1 MYRSEFVAYLHSKL
15 EDDYLPTMNVEK
27 YLKQFHSSV
36 KEEQEILWMEA
47 RLLEAKGSWLFK
59 KWEKDIKDMTESY
72 CRERL
77 EQTNNLQL
85 KAKYS
90 WDLWWLTGEKDYR
103 LLTQTRDLTMQVLAN
118 YSKNKGYD
126 GARVFCEYFTRLYP
140 FCCRDGS
147 INKLLKLA
155 YDVLDGENKDLKYWI
170 ISEIDTQEQRDVLRR
185 NKSEG
190 EKEQGPLK
198 MLKRFDCAKLA
209 RSCLDLAKGDTQ
221 DNNLYRLFTM
231 AVDFAVRTNDIAIRK
246 ESFEELGYYEFS
258 HLYHDDE
265 KNIAIAH
272 QNDCK
277 LREIMWYYKVAGN
290 EEKLFEATLKYE
302 RNLDKLCF
310 PIIQNTINT
319 KDYERQTKQLRIVL
333 NSILKGGFISIM
345 ATLLGYR
352 HDIFL
357 SYKILKEKAKKMA
370 LDYYCTLNMGAQR
383 KDTNINTRDTTHE
396 KMIIQQMADYTYK
409 NLTYPVYA
417 EMLEQGRKKKSF
429 SYSKLKKM
437 LLKMGFDMRIEKND
451 GWGHKVGSTYLERV
465 ELGLMDFLKLHRQ
478 FMAQKEVDWRY
489 CITFL
494 STQFEGLLRNIIKRL
509 GDVTVKIK
517 EDKSIELIPLE
528 GLFASKKLSLVFN
541 EEDMFLFKET
551 FTKDGYN
558 IRNDVAHGIM
568 LPQEYSAMKAML
580 VFVSI
585 IRLAKATIIIGNRT

>member
-1 MYRSEFVAYLHSKL
+1 MYRSEFVAHLHLRL
-15 EDDYLPTMNVEK
+15 EGDYLPTMNVEK
-27 YLKQFHSSV
+27 YLKPFHSSV

-47 RLLEAKGSWLFK
+47 RLLEAKGPWLFRR
-59 KWEKDIKDMTESY
+59 WEKDIRDMTESY

-77 EQTNNLQL
+77 EQTNSLQL

-90 WDLWWLTGEKDYR
+90 WNLWWLTGEKDYR
-103 LLTQTRDLTMQVLAN
+103 LLAQTKDLTMLVLAN
-118 YSKNKGYD
+118 YSNTKGYD
-126 GARVFCEYFTRLYP
+126 GAHVFCEYFTRLYP

-147 INKLLKLA
+147 INKLLKLV
-155 YDVLDGENKDLKYWI
+155 YDVLDGENKELKYWL
-170 ISEIDTQEQRDVLRR
+170 ISEIDAQEQRDLLRK

-190 EKEQGPLK
+190 ENEKGPLK
-198 MLKRFDCAKLA
+198 MLKRIDCTILAK
-209 RSCLDLAKGDTQ
+209 SCLDLAKEVTQ
-221 DNNLYRLFTM
+221 DNKLYQLVTM
-231 AVDFAVRTNDIAIRK
+231 AVSFAIKTNDNAIRK
-246 ESFEELGYYEFS
+246 EAFEKLGNYEFS
-258 HLYHDDE
+258 HLYPDDE

-277 LREIMWYYKVAGN
+277 LRNIMWYYKVAGN
-290 EEKLFEATLKYE
+290 EDKLFEATLKYE
-302 RNLDKLCF
+302 RNIEKLCF
-310 PIIQNTINT
+310 PLIKNTISNEEY
-319 KDYERQTKQLRIVL
+319 KRQTEQLRIIL

-345 ATLLGYR
+345 TTLLGYR

-357 SYKILKEKAKKMA
+357 SNKILKEKAKKMS

-383 KDTNINTRDTTHE
+383 KDTNMNTRDTTHE
-396 KMIIQQMADYTYK
+396 KMIMQQMADYTYR

-417 EMLEQGRKKKSF
+417 EMLEQGRKKRSF

-437 LLKMGFDMRIEKND
+437 LLKMGFDLRIEKND
-451 GWGHKVGSTYLERV
+451 GLGHKVGSTYLERV

-478 FMAQKEVDWRY
+478 FMAQKEVEWRY

-517 EDKSIELIPLE
+517 DDKSIELIPLE
-528 GLFASKKLSLVFN
+528 GLLASKKLRIVFN
-541 EEDMFLFKET
+541 DEDMLLFKET

-568 LPQEYSAMKAML
+568 LPQEYSAMKALL

-585 IRLAKATIIIGNRT
+585 IRLAKATSLISNV

>member
-1 MYRSEFVAYLHSKL
+1 MHSKL

-27 YLKQFHSSV
+27 YLKLFHSSV
-36 KEEQEILWMEA
+36 KEEQEVLWMEA
-47 RLLEAKGSWLFK
+47 RLLEAKGPWLFRR
-59 KWEKDIKDMTESY
+59 WEKEIRDVTESY

-77 EQTNNLQL
+77 EQTNNLRL
-85 KAKYS
+85 KTKYS
-90 WDLWWLTGEKDYR
+90 WDLWWLTKEKDYS
-103 LLTQTRDLTMQVLAN
+103 LLTQTKDLTMLLLVN
-118 YSKNKGYD
+118 YSNTKGHD

-155 YDVLDGENKDLKYWI
+155 YEVLGGENKELKYWLL
-170 ISEIDTQEQRDVLRR
+170 SEIDTQEQRDVMRR
-185 NKSEG
+185 NKNEG
-190 EKEQGPLK
+190 KKEQGPLK
-198 MLKRFDCAKLA
+198 MLNHFDCVKLA
-209 RSCLDLAKGDTQ
+209 RACLDLAKDDTQ
-221 DNNLYRLFTM
+221 DNKLYRLVTM
-231 AVDFAVRTNDIAIRK
+231 AVGFAIRTNDNAIRK
-246 ESFEELGYYEFS
+246 EAFVKLGDYEFS
-258 HLYHDDE
+258 HLYPDDE
-265 KNIAIAH
+265 MNIAVAQ

-277 LREIMWYYKVAGN
+277 LRDIMWYYKVAGN
-290 EEKLFEATLKYE
+290 EEKLFKATLKYE

-310 PIIQNTINT
+310 PLTQNTISIEKYKRET
-319 KDYERQTKQLRIVL
+319 EQLRIVL

-345 ATLLGYR
+345 ATLLGYGY
-352 HDIFL
+352 DMFL
-357 SYKILKEKAKKMA
+357 SYKILKEKAKKMS

-383 KDTNINTRDTTHE
+383 KDTNMNTRDTTHE
-396 KMIIQQMADYTYK
+396 KMIMHQMADCTYRYQ
-409 NLTYPVYA
+409 TYPVYA
-417 EMLEQGRKKKSF
+417 EMLEQGRKKRSF

-437 LLKMGFDMRIEKND
+437 LLKMGFDLRIEKND
-451 GWGHKVGSTYLERV
+451 GLGHKVGSTYLERV

-517 EDKSIELIPLE
+517 DDKSIELTSLE
-528 GLFASKKLSLVFN
+528 GLLASKKLRLVFN
-541 EEDMFLFKET
+541 DEDMLLFKET

-568 LPQEYSAMKAML
+568 LPQEYSAMKALL

-585 IRLAKATIIIGNRT
+585 IRLAKATSIISNRV